1 METKVL
7 TTDRLKELCTEI
19 FYDKTDKVTKVSDN
33 SGINALFYGMAK
45 IGQKGLVD
53 IANVEGQLFPEF
65 ATGSLLDLVANR
77 LGVPVRFTAAGSST
91 FVRIVADPGTIYL
104 ASTNTFVNS
113 AGIIFEL
120 AQNVTISID
129 GYAYANVRS
138 RDIGKKTNVNPNTIT
153 RVVPEP
159 TGHNYVINEFQAVGG
174 IDAEDDQAFRQRI
187 MNYTNLLSETT
198 LEKMNQIFININP
211 NVLRTIY
218 LGLSDTGK
226 NRLGVLTQNGSQLS
240 DSELDDL
247 LNESQGFISISDL
260 RKEGN
265 NIVGIQLENVDYYP
279 IDTDFRVDIVQNF
292 DPDLLRI
299 DIQTKFARSVD
310 YRFWNDGDVVEWD
323 TLLQIVKDTQGVRS
337 VPDKRFIPQA
347 DIEVP
352 VGQFPRFRSFIM
364 RDLDGAVIIDKQ
376 GNLDPTFFSNTIT
389 EINNIV

>member
-1 METKVL
+1 
-7 TTDRLKELCTEI
+7 
-19 FYDKTDKVTKVSDN
+19 
-33 SGINALFYGMAK
+33 MAK

-77 LGVPVRFTAAGSST
+77 LGVPERFTAAGSST
-91 FVRIVADPGTIYL
+91 FIRIVADPGTTYL
-104 ASTNTFVNS
+104 ASTNTFVNT

-120 AQNVTISID
+120 AQDITISID

-174 IDAEDDQAFRQRI
+174 IDIEDDQAFRQRI
-187 MNYTNLLSETT
+187 MNYTNLLSEGT
-198 LEKMNQIFININP
+198 LEKLNQIFININP

-218 LGLSDTGK
+218 RGLSVTGK
-226 NRLGVLTQNGSQLS
+226 NILGVLTQNGSQLS
-240 DSELDDL
+240 NSELDDL
-247 LNESQGFISISDL
+247 LNESQSFISITDL

-265 NIVGIQLENVDYYP
+265 NVVGLELENIDFYP
-279 IDTDFRVDIVQNF
+279 IDVDFRVDIIQNY
-292 DPDLLRI
+292 DPDELRI

-337 VPDKRFIPQA
+337 VPDKRFVPQA
-347 DIEVP
+347 DIEIP

-364 RDLDGAVIIDKQ
+364 RDLDGNILVDQQ
-376 GNLDPTFFSNTIT
+376 GNLDPVFFSNTLT